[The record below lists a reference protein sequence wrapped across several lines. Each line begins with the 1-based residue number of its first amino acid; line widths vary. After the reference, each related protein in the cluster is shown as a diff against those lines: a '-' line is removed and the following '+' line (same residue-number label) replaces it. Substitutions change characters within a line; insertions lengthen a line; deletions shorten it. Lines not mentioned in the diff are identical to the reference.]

1 MELVDMALFTLFF
14 DFVTKKSGLN
24 YGIPPLEAARV
35 NIKVQNDPVSIFIL
49 NFCCLVGNNLA
60 HHVSLENKTRLP
72 KNSILV

>member
-1 MELVDMALFTLFF
+1 MELVEMSLFTLFF
-14 DFVTKKSGLN
+14 EFVKNKSGLSYN
-24 YGIPPLEAARV
+24 ISPLEAARV